1 MGSETSGQRRR
12 VLGLGFGLA
21 VSVGGTIGV
30 GILRTPGLIAEQFQ
44 SPFAI
49 LLLWI
54 AGGIYTLL
62 GASCLTE
69 LGVML
74 PEAGG
79 FYAYVRR
86 AFGNTAGFTVGWTD
100 WLMYCS
106 IQIGRAS
113 CRERV

>member
-1 MGSETSGQRRR
+1 MGSETSGQLRR

-69 LGVML
+69 LGSCCQKPAVFM
-74 PEAGG
+74 
-79 FYAYVRR
+79 
-86 AFGNTAGFTVGWTD
+86 
-100 WLMYCS
+100 LMYGAPS
-106 IQIGRAS
+106 AIRQDLLSDGPTG
-113 CRERV
+113 